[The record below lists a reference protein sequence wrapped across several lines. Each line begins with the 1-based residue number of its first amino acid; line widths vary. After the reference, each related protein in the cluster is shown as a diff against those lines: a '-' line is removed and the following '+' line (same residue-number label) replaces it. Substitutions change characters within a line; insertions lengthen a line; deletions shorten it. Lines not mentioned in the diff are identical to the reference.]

1 MSMEKNTKLKL
12 WTEWMFEEYFPD
24 LSQEKYLAVDLET
37 CDINLLTHG
46 SGWATGN
53 GYVTGFALAT
63 KDWQAYYPIAHEKGP
78 NMDPDKVI
86 PWIKKTLSYDMPKIF
101 HNASYDIGW
110 LRFMGITV
118 NGTIHDTMIS
128 SALIDE
134 NRFSFTLNSLAKDKL
149 GTTKNEDELI
159 KHAQGAGIDPKKEMY
174 KIPAMYVG
182 HYAEQDARLTYDLF
196 FHNQKEIEE
205 QKLQQIYDLET
216 RLQPCLIDMRA
227 QGVRVDLQAAENAKK
242 DLIADE
248 KAALFQ
254 IKKLSNVD
262 VNVWAAASVAKAF
275 DNMNISYSRTPTGK
289 PSFTKNFLVKHKSEL
304 AQLVVKARE
313 SNKAH
318 TTFIDSIMRHQH
330 KGRIHSEIH
339 QMRSDD
345 KGTVTGRFSYSNPNL
360 QQIPARNKEIKN
372 KIRSLFIPDEGKK
385 WGSFDYSQQEPRMV
399 VHFAE
404 RINEV
409 DGFSYKSKRPTMD
422 TKRFIEG
429 YRRGEADFHE
439 MVAEMADIERDTA
452 KTINLGLFYGMGQG
466 KLKETLGI
474 DDETAQVLISDY
486 NDKVPFVK
494 KLSRRA
500 MESMESKGFVTTVYG
515 RRCRSFGFVP
525 IKWGVSGFYKTEEE
539 AKAILKEG
547 NYKKAYT
554 YKALNKLIQGSSADQ
569 TKKAMVDLYE
579 QDGIIPHIQVH
590 DELNI
595 SIENEEQAKRIIN
608 VMEHCIKLNVPS
620 KVDCEIADNWGDAK
634 RS

>member
-1 MSMEKNTKLKL
+1 
-12 WTEWMFEEYFPD
+12 
-24 LSQEKYLAVDLET
+24 
-37 CDINLLTHG
+37 
-46 SGWATGN
+46 
-53 GYVTGFALAT
+53 
-63 KDWQAYYPIAHEKGP
+63 
-78 NMDPDKVI
+78 
-86 PWIKKTLSYDMPKIF
+86 
-101 HNASYDIGW
+101 
-110 LRFMGITV
+110 
-118 NGTIHDTMIS
+118 
-128 SALIDE
+128 
-134 NRFSFTLNSLAKDKL
+134 
-149 GTTKNEDELI
+149 
-159 KHAQGAGIDPKKEMY
+159 MY

-554 YKALNKLIQGSSADQ
+554 YKALNKLIQGSAADQ

>member
-1 MSMEKNTKLKL
+1 MSMENNTKLKP
-12 WTEWMFEEYFPD
+12 WIEWMFEENFPD

-37 CDINLLTHG
+37 CDLKLLTHG

-86 PWIKKTLSYDMPKIF
+86 PWIKKTLSYNMPKIF

-110 LRFMGITV
+110 LRHMGITV

-149 GTTKNEDELI
+149 GATKNEDELV
-159 KHAQGAGIDPKKEMY
+159 KYAQDAGINPKKEMY

-196 FHNQKEIEE
+196 FYNQKEIEE

-227 QGVRVDLQAAENAKK
+227 HGVRVDLQAAEEAKQA
-242 DLIADE
+242 LITDE
-248 KAALFQ
+248 EAALFQ
-254 IKKLSNVD
+254 IKKLSGVD

-275 DNMNISYSRTPTGK
+275 DNMHISYSRTPTGK
-289 PSFTKNFLVKHKSEL
+289 PSFTKNFLSKHKSDL

-330 KGRIHSEIH
+330 NGRLHSEIH

-360 QQIPARNKEIKN
+360 QQIPARNKKIKN
-372 KIRSLFIPDEGKK
+372 KIRSLFIPEEGKK

-409 DGFSYKSKRPTMD
+409 DGFSYESKRATMD

-429 YRRGEADFHE
+429 YRKGEADFHK

-466 KLKETLGI
+466 KLKETLGV
-474 DDETAQVLISDY
+474 DDDTAQILINDY

-500 MESMESKGFVTTVYG
+500 MESMEGKGYVTTIYG
-515 RRCRSFGFVP
+515 RRCRSFGYVP
-525 IKWGVSGFYKTEEE
+525 IKWGVSGFYKTEQE

-554 YKALNKLIQGSSADQ
+554 YKALNKLIQGSAADQ

-595 SIENEEQAKRIIN
+595 SIEGKEQAERIIK
-608 VMEHCIKLNVPS
+608 VMENCIELNVPS

-634 RS
+634 GS

>member
-1 MSMEKNTKLKL
+1 MSMEKNTKLNL

-46 SGWATGN
+46 SGWATGD

-63 KDWQAYYPIAHEKGP
+63 KDWQAYYPIAHEKGQ

-110 LRFMGITV
+110 LRSMGITV

-149 GTTKNEDELI
+149 GATKNEDELI
-159 KHAQGAGIDPKKEMY
+159 KYAEDAGINPKKEMY

-313 SNKAH
+313 SNKAY

-409 DGFSYKSKRPTMD
+409 DGFSYESKRPTMD

-554 YKALNKLIQGSSADQ
+554 YKALNKLIQGSAADQ

-634 RS
+634 GS

>member
-1 MSMEKNTKLKL
+1 MEKNTKSSL
-12 WTEWMFEEYFPD
+12 WTEWMVEEYFPD

-37 CDINLLTHG
+37 CDLKLLTHG

-63 KDWQAYYPIAHEKGP
+63 KDWQAYYPIAHQKGH
-78 NMDPDKVI
+78 NLDPDKVI

-110 LRFMGITV
+110 LRHMGITV

-159 KHAQGAGIDPKKEMY
+159 DYAKSEGIDPKKEMY
-174 KIPAMYVG
+174 KIPSLYVG

-196 FHNQKEIEE
+196 FHNQKEIED
-205 QKLQQIYDLET
+205 QNLQQIYDLET

-227 QGVRVDLQAAENAKK
+227 QGVRVDLQAAEDAKK
-242 DLIADE
+242 ELIRDE
-248 KAALFQ
+248 QAALHK

-275 DNMNISYSRTPTGK
+275 DNLNIKYDMTPTGK
-289 PSFTKNFLVKHKSEL
+289 PSFTKDFLSKHESEL
-304 AQLVVKARE
+304 AKLIVSARE
-313 SNKAH
+313 SNKAY

-339 QMRSDD
+339 QMRSDN

-360 QQIPARNKEIKN
+360 QQIPARNEEIKN
-372 KIRSLFIPDEGKK
+372 KIRSLFIPEEGLK
-385 WGSFDYSQQEPRMV
+385 WGSFDYSQQEPRMC

-404 RINEV
+404 KVNIA
-409 DGFSYKSKRPTMD
+409 DGFTYQSKRPSME
-422 TKRFIEG
+422 TKEFIEG
-429 YRRGEADFHE
+429 YKGGDADFHD
-439 MVAEMADIERDTA
+439 MVADMAGIERKVA
-452 KTINLGLFYGMGQG
+452 KNINLGLFYGMGRA
-466 KLKETLGI
+466 KLKGQLGI
-474 DDETAQVLISDY
+474 DDETAETLVNEY

-494 KLSRRA
+494 KLSQRA
-500 MESMESKGFVTTVYG
+500 MNAMESKGYVTTVYG
-515 RRCRSFGFVP
+515 RRCRSFGYVP
-525 IKWGVSGFYKTEEE
+525 VRWGVSGFYKTEKE
-539 AKAILKEG
+539 AIEALGEHG
-547 NYKKAYT
+547 YKKAYT
-554 YKALNKLIQGSSADQ
+554 YKALNKLLQGSAADQ

-595 SIENEEQAKRIIN
+595 SIEDKEQAKRIIK

-620 KVDCEIADNWGDAK
+620 KVDCVIADNWGNAK
-634 RS
+634 GS

>member
-1 MSMEKNTKLKL
+1 MEKNTKLNP
-12 WTEWMFEEYFPD
+12 WTEWMVEEYFPD

-37 CDINLLTHG
+37 CDLKLLTHG
-46 SGWATGN
+46 SGWARGD

-63 KDWQAYYPIAHEKGP
+63 EDWQAYYPIAHEEGE

-86 PWIKKTLSYDMPKIF
+86 PWIKKTLSYNMPKIF

-110 LRFMGITV
+110 LRHMGITV

-134 NRFSFTLNSLAKDKL
+134 NRFSFSLNSLAKDKL
-149 GTTKNEDELI
+149 GTTKNEEALLEYAEE
-159 KHAQGAGIDPKKEMY
+159 KNIDPKKEMY
-174 KIPAMYVG
+174 KIPSLYVG

-205 QKLQQIYDLET
+205 QNLQQIYDLET

-227 QGVRVDLQAAENAKK
+227 QGVRVDLQAAEDAKK
-242 DLIADE
+242 SLITDE
-248 KAALFQ
+248 KEALFQ
-254 IKKLSNVD
+254 IKKLSGVD
-262 VNVWAAASVAKAF
+262 VNIWAAASVAKAF
-275 DNMNISYSRTPTGK
+275 DNMNIPYNRTTTGK
-289 PSFTKNFLVKHKSEL
+289 PSFTKNFLRKHKSDV
-304 AQLVVKARE
+304 AKLVVKARE
-313 SNKAH
+313 SNKAY

-339 QMRSDD
+339 QMRGDN

-372 KIRSLFIPDEGKK
+372 KIRSLFIPDEGKR

-404 RINEV
+404 KINEV
-409 DGFSYKSKRPTMD
+409 DGFTYQSKRPTMD

-474 DDETAQVLISDY
+474 DDETAEVLISDY

-494 KLSRRA
+494 KLSKRA
-500 MESMESKGFVTTVYG
+500 MESMERKGYVTTVYG
-515 RRCRSFGFVP
+515 RRCRFFGYVP
-525 IKWGVSGFYKTEEE
+525 IKWGESGFYKTEEE

-554 YKALNKLIQGSSADQ
+554 YKALNKLIQGSAADQ

-595 SIENEEQAKRIIN
+595 SIEDEEQAKRIIK

-620 KVDCEIADNWGDAK
+620 KVDCVIADNWGNAK
-634 RS
+634 GS